1 MSKTY
6 RNTPYKKMTQ
16 GYPIVKNKKNKRKM
30 GLSEALNEMSEHT
43 GASWDN
49 EHLTY
54 EELLGEEV
62 TYVSDEQYD
71 ELQQLMER
79 PAQSTE
85 TLKNLMR
92 G

>member
-16 GYPIVKNKKNKRKM
+16 GYPIVKNKKNERKM
-30 GLSEALNEMSEHT
+30 GLTEALNELSEHT
-43 GASWDN
+43 GASWDT
-49 EHLTY
+49 EHLTH

-62 TYVSDEQYD
+62 TYLSDEQYD
-71 ELQQLMER
+71 KLQHLRER
-79 PAQSTE
+79 QPQATE
-85 TLKNLMR
+85 SLKNLMR